1 MRTRARS
8 LHGAAVSAPNEDGAL
23 GESPPPAK
31 AGPRRAVRGAAVP
44 STTPG
49 LGERLLAGAK
59 VLLGLAVVVA
69 ASSAVAYSL
78 HRYALTTTRFGV
90 RDIDLQGAKR
100 FSPEEVRALA
110 GIELGKNLFAF
121 DTRAAEEKLLRDPWV
136 SSAHVLR
143 KLPNTLRVEITERDA
158 VAVAVLGDR
167 PFLVTSD
174 GEPFKEVKP
183 EDPSD
188 LPILTGVSAGEW
200 ARDRV
205 GSEERLR
212 TGVDLIR
219 QYERLGM
226 AKVHPAEEVNLAASG
241 YTVLTVGRQGIALEL
256 GRAPFARKLAMA
268 AEVVGELAAKGRTPG
283 LVFLDNEAHPERVVV
298 RMR

>member
-1 MRTRARS
+1 
-8 LHGAAVSAPNEDGAL
+8 
-23 GESPPPAK
+23 
-31 AGPRRAVRGAAVP
+31 
-44 STTPG
+44 
-49 LGERLLAGAK
+49 
-59 VLLGLAVVVA
+59 
-69 ASSAVAYSL
+69 
-78 HRYALTTTRFGV
+78 
-90 RDIDLQGAKR
+90 
-100 FSPEEVRALA
+100 
-110 GIELGKNLFAF
+110 
-121 DTRAAEEKLLRDPWV
+121 
-136 SSAHVLR
+136 
-143 KLPNTLRVEITERDA
+143 DA

-183 EDPSD
+183 EDPND
-188 LPILTGVSAGEW
+188 LPILTGVSAAEW

-212 TGVDLIR
+212 TGVDLVR